1 MGSDMGFFRKLG
13 DSAELAGG
21 MAERMGIDL
30 PARILADPDHEA
42 ARYRT
47 MVLRC
52 SGCEGQASCRLVQR
66 ACVDVPSPPGYC
78 RNRTM
83 FMDMAS

>member
-1 MGSDMGFFRKLG
+1 MGFFRKLG

-21 MAERMGIDL
+21 MADRLGIDM

-52 SGCEGQASCRLVQR
+52 SGCEGQASCRLTQSSG
-66 ACVDVPSPPGYC
+66 AAMTSPPGYC

-83 FMDMAS
+83 FLDMAS

>member
-1 MGSDMGFFRKLG
+1 MGLFRKLG

-21 MAERMGIDL
+21 MAERLGIDL

-52 SGCEGQASCRLVQR
+52 AGCEGKASCRLMQG
-66 ACVDVPSPPGYC
+66 ASGDMSSPPGYC

-83 FMDMAS
+83 FMDMTR